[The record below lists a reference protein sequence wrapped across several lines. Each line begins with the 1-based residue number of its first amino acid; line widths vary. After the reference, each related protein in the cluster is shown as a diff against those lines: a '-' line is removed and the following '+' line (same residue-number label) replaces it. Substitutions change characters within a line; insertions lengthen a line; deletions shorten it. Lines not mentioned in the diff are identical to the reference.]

1 MGLVV
6 AVEMFMQMDEP
17 SLYAQWHDRIAVMKA
32 AADGV
37 VGVTAMTG
45 EHFDR
50 PNAELIFDSE
60 HTLHSAASVRE
71 ALAAGTPQIVA
82 GGKDSLVL
90 DPHTLEDGED
100 KIVASRVREILMR

>member
-6 AVEMFMQMDEP
+6 AVEKFMQMDEP
-17 SLYAQWHDRIAVMKA
+17 SLYAQWHARIAVMKA

-37 VGVTAMTG
+37 VGVTATTG

-50 PNAELIFDSE
+50 PRAELFFDAKQ
-60 HTLHSAASVRE
+60 TTHSAASVRE
-71 ALAAGTPQIVA
+71 ALAASTPQIIA

-100 KIVASRVREILMR
+100 EIVASRVREILVR